1 MKHELTENETLVR
14 ELFDAFNEQNWERY
28 AELLAEDVVLHESG
42 MDMHGVDAIVEHDKQ
57 IHEEHSNVTITVAD
71 SVASGDRVAAREE
84 LSAES
89 LEIRAILFARI
100 ENGQLAEIWV
110 STE

>member
-1 MKHELTENETLVR
+1 MDHEFTANEKLIR

-42 MDMHGVDAIVEHDKQ
+42 GEMHGVEAVVEHDKQ
-57 IHEEHSNVTITVAD
+57 FHEEHSNATITVAD
-71 SVASGDRVAAREE
+71 SVAAGDRVAAREE
-84 LSAES
+84 LSAQGMET
-89 LEIRAILFARI
+89 RGILFGRV

-110 STE
+110 STD